1 MLRYAVLPQRFVGI
15 LGGRHMECAFYFDY
29 YRLSQSSQA
38 KFYSARRSR
47 QNSTESTVYSARH
60 LQFWVG
66 VVELFGKG
74 TLLCQDHYV
83 QKCFDLKKLQFCIVR
98 KDASA
103 GLTLVA

>member
-15 LGGRHMECAFYFDY
+15 LGGRHMECAVYFDF

-38 KFYSARRSR
+38 KLYSARRSR
-47 QNSTESTVYSARH
+47 QKSTVYSARH

-66 VVELFGKG
+66 VVELVGKG

>member
-15 LGGRHMECAFYFDY
+15 LGGRHMECAFYFDF

-47 QNSTESTVYSARH
+47 QKFTVYSARH

-66 VVELFGKG
+66 VVELVGKG

-83 QKCFDLKKLQFCIVR
+83 QKCFDLKKLQFYIVR